1 LKYAAGAMPAAVA
14 ATSASSNT
22 ITGALPPSSRCTR
35 LRSAAAA
42 RATSMPAR
50 TEPVIDTIRGMSCDT
65 RARPVS
71 GLPQITLNTPGGR
84 NSAAISA
91 SSSVLTGVVSDG
103 LSTTALPA
111 AIAGANFQTAII
123 IG

>member
-1 LKYAAGAMPAAVA
+1 M
-14 ATSASSNT
+14 
-22 ITGALPPSSRCTR
+22 
-35 LRSAAAA
+35 RSAAAA
-42 RATSMPAR
+42 AATSMPAR
-50 TEPVIDTIRGMSCDT
+50 VEPVIETSCGVGCPT

-71 GLPQITLNTPGGR
+71 RSPQTTLSTPGGR

-91 SSSVLTGVVSDG
+91 SSRVLTGVVSEG

-111 AIAGANFQTAII
+111 ATAGANFHTAIT

>member
-1 LKYAAGAMPAAVA
+1 
-14 ATSASSNT
+14 
-22 ITGALPPSSRCTR
+22 
-35 LRSAAAA
+35 
-42 RATSMPAR
+42 MPAR
-50 TEPVIDTIRGMSCDT
+50 TEPVIDTICGVGCWT

-71 GLPQITLNTPGGR
+71 RSPVTTLSTPGGR
-84 NSAAISA
+84 NSEAISA
-91 SSSVLTGVVSDG
+91 SSSVVSGVVSLG